1 MTPPSPRDALIVRLS
16 QFINFGKNR
25 TDAAAVVDA
34 LDAYLVARSEA
45 IDKQRE
51 DVVSAA
57 YDAGFSTGERLA
69 RESARH
75 EAAAVAAIE
84 EKEGQHAGEI
94 HPPEVPNGETLRLW
108 AKWMRANGWR
118 GMLARVE
125 EGQSWWHPSDFLEAV
140 ARELDSDEF
149 EKIRDY
155 YHAKHHTTPTAV
167 VGTTSPIPQEG
178 LTDVTKAGGEA

>member
-1 MTPPSPRDALIVRLS
+1 MSLT
-16 QFINFGKNR
+16 
-25 TDAAAVVDA
+25 VVDA
-34 LDAYLVARSEA
+34 LDAYLEQRLTAERENAHNRSWVVTDEARHREA
-45 IDKQRE
+45 APWRHPTNATGTND
-51 DVVSAA
+51 DAA
-57 YDAGFSTGERLA
+57 DLA